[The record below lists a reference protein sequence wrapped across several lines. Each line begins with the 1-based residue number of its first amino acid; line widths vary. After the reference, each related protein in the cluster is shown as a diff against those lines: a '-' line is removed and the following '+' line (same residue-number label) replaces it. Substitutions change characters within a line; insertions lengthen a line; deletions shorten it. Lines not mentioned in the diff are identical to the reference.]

1 MDGIDWV
8 DILTKI
14 GIAIVI
20 AIVTWIL
27 AKVVKWAIGKLV
39 TRIRFL
45 QRPGADGKSLGESL
59 GRVGSLLVWLFGLVA
74 ILQVFALDAVLSP
87 IQGALNTVM
96 EYLPNVLGAAFVFFI
111 GYIIAKIAKQLIE
124 AAVGMINFSGIA
136 NKVKNVDPT
145 GDRAAASAGTAP
157 QPAAQPEVSGPVSPA
172 PDAAYQA
179 PEQPGYQGA
188 DQYQVPQYGAPAA
201 DAGSALDSRK
211 IASIAGN
218 LVFAVILIMVTIAA
232 LQILGISAISA
243 PAEQMLTLIL
253 NAIPAIIAAVLILG
267 IGYLIAKFVGSILE
281 STLNGLG
288 TDRAVASLGVM
299 GQERSASTIL
309 TRIAQVAIMVFF
321 AIMAARALNFPE
333 VTAILNEV
341 LELGGRVLFGGV
353 IIAVGFLVAKIV
365 SNAIGSGTTSTV
377 VRYATLALFV
387 AMGLKYMGIADS
399 IITLAFGA
407 VVVGGALAAA
417 LAFGLGGR
425 EAAARTLAEVQAK
438 KDTPA

>member
-1 MDGIDWV
+1 MDGIDWI
-8 DILTKI
+8 DILSKI
-14 GIAIVI
+14 GIAI
-20 AIVTWIL
+20 AIVVVTWIL

-39 TRIRFL
+39 ARLRFL
-45 QRPGADGKSLGESL
+45 QRPGADGRSLGESL

-87 IQGALNTVM
+87 IQGALNAVM
-96 EYLPNVLGAAFVFFI
+96 EYLPNVLGAVFVFFI
-111 GYIIAKIAKQLIE
+111 GYIIAKIAKQLVE

-136 NKVKNVDPT
+136 SKVKNVNPT
-145 GDRAAASAGTAP
+145 GEPAGATASTGGQVP
-157 QPAAQPEVSGPVSPA
+157 QPAAADPGAPAPGAAYAA
-172 PDAAYQA
+172 PDANQ
-179 PEQPGYQGA
+179 QPYSPQPA
-188 DQYQVPQYGAPAA
+188 DQ
-201 DAGSALDSRK
+201 GSGMSSQR
-211 IASIAGN
+211 IGSIAGN
-218 LVFAVILIMVTIAA
+218 LVFAVIVILVAIAA
-232 LQILGISAISA
+232 LQILGISAIST

-267 IGYLIAKFVGSILE
+267 IGYLIAKFIGSILE
-281 STLNGLG
+281 STLTGLG

-299 GQERSASTIL
+299 GPEKSASTII

-353 IIAVGFLVAKIV
+353 IIAAGFLVAKIV
-365 SNAIGSGTTSTV
+365 SRAIGSGTTSTV
-377 VRYATLALFV
+377 VRYATIALFV

-425 EAAARTLAEVQAK
+425 EAAARTLTELRAK